1 MSYFDDVKDFHF
13 KVLGMLDWE
22 CNQQLLGER
31 THFLFEEVL
40 EFDRAKNAYDTVGMA
55 DALADIIYVA
65 LGTAH
70 IMDLPFED
78 IWAAVQ
84 KANMAKVRG
93 TTKRGNAI
101 DAAKPEGWV
110 APEAEIRRLIML
122 RRNGYAAN

>member
-1 MSYFDDVKDFHF
+1 MSYFDDVKDFHRN
-13 KVLGMLDWE
+13 VLGISSWTYT
-22 CNQQLLGER
+22 QQLLGER

-40 EFDRAKNAYDTVGMA
+40 EFDRAKNALDIVGMA

-70 IMDLPFED
+70 ILDLPFEE
-78 IWAAVQ
+78 IWAVVQ

-110 APEAEIRRLIML
+110 SPEAEIRECIL
-122 RRNGYAAN
+122 RSRHASK